1 MKLLLQRVS
10 VFLRH
15 VIEAPDTAPDTREVA
30 EELEI
35 DIDDAINGNYVEPD
49 DDEPDDDDDTLDD

>member
-49 DDEPDDDDDTLDD
+49 DDGAVREDDVLDD

>member
-15 VIEAPDTAPDTREVA
+15 VIEAPDTAPETREVA

-49 DDEPDDDDDTLDD
+49 EDEPADDFELLDD